1 MRTRSQTIL
10 GEALDLTRAR
20 VEADAEFGASTKIM
34 VARYWDSRQF
44 RHLRVMADSKG
55 FYVRTGKRGAHK
67 RHLADMAG
75 ARIVDRKNRV
85 VVFFEIGE

>member
-1 MRTRSQTIL
+1 MKTSNQTIL
-10 GEALDLTRAR
+10 GEALDLTQSR
-20 VEADAEFGASTKIM
+20 VEADREFRASTKIL
-34 VARYWDSRQF
+34 VARYSASRQF
-44 RHLRVMADSKG
+44 RHLRVMEDSKG